1 MDPAT
6 VAIIPAVVT
15 VAYYGGAILA
25 GTAFLVVRREVIKR
39 RRRRAARVELSREMQ
54 AHALNR
60 NAAINDPVQVQQY
73 PVQQKRP
80 VQGFVAS

>member
-6 VAIIPAVVT
+6 VAIIPVLVT
-15 VAYYGGAILA
+15 GVYYGGAILA

-39 RRRRAARVELSREMQ
+39 RRRRAARIELGRELQ

-60 NAAINDPVQVQQY
+60 NAPINDPVQVQQY
-73 PVQQKRP
+73 RVQQGRP
-80 VQGFVAS
+80 VQGVVAP